1 MDPFDDYRPDPPTGL
16 GYSDFRA
23 ARARH
28 FARVAVEAEIA
39 RLERVLAL
47 PSAATDVGASA
58 GDRERPHGG
67 RPDGGGR

>member
-1 MDPFDDYRPDPPTGL
+1 MEPSDDYRPDPPTGL

-28 FARVAVEAEIA
+28 FARVSAQSEIA

-47 PSAATDVGASA
+47 PCAATDAGPLE
-58 GDRERPHGG
+58 GDRGRPHGG
-67 RPDGGGR
+67 RPDAGAR